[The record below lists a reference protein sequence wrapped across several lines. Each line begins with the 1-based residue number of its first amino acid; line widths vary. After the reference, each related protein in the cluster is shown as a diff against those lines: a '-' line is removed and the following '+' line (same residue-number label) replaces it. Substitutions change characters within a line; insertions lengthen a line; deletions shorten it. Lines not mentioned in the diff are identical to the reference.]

1 MNKSLL
7 IILCVILIQSTQ
19 SIIFAPLHAANKLK
33 VILKLD
39 DLAVKNNVFAAAPA
53 FDFMKSKHVKWAAGA
68 IASRFDATARA
79 VLTPYINAVNEKGDT
94 LMEVWHHGYDHSNNK
109 TEGTTEFSNRS
120 YEDQKQNFEQ
130 ANQRIKTLL
139 GIQMHSFGTPYNR
152 SDSVTNRVVAENAN
166 YKVFMFSS
174 VKSSTNGL
182 LYLDNRVN
190 MENGTGS
197 PDYEYFVKNYL
208 AKKGIHKDYIVVQG
222 HPNSYTV
229 GSSNLE
235 QFKLIIEFLIS
246 EDVEFVRPYDFFKS
260 KLETVS
266 ASVTR

>member
-1 MNKSLL
+1 MLM
-7 IILCVILIQSTQ
+7 QTTQ
-19 SIIFAPLHAANKLK
+19 IGTLTLLHAANRLK

-39 DLAVKNNVFAAAPA
+39 DLGVKNNVFAAAPA
-53 FDFMKSKHVKWAAGA
+53 FDFMINKQVKWGAGA
-68 IASRFDATARA
+68 IASRLDASAPA
-79 VLTPYINAVNEKGDT
+79 MLAPYINAVNEKGDT
-94 LMEVWHHGYDHSNNK
+94 LMEIWHHGYDHSNNK
-109 TEGTTEFSNRS
+109 TDGTYEFSNRS
-120 YEDQKQNFEQ
+120 YEEQKLNFEK
-130 ANQRIKTLL
+130 ADKRIKTLL
-139 GIQMHSFGTPYNR
+139 GIQMHSFGTPYNK

-182 LYLDNRVN
+182 LYPGNRVN

-208 AKKGIHKDYIVVQG
+208 AKKGIYKDYIVVQG

-235 QFKLIIEFLIS
+235 QFKLIIEFLVS
-246 EDVEFVRPYDFFKS
+246 EGVEFVRPYDYYKS
-260 KLETVS
+260 MLEPVS